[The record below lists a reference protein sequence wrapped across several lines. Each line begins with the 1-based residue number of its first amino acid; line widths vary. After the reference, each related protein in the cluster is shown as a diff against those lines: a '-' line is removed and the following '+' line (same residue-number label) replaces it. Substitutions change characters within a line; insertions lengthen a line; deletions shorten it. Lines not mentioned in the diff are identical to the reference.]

1 MDLDSGFAGPYLSHS
16 YLQILFSLEKK
27 KKVKRRNS
35 GSRAVLVSL
44 LDLQIISRD
53 SRERLG
59 KSELAGSNSV
69 LTVVRSSGITTALI
83 EHSLE
88 YVSLQSFLSHSVER
102 RGKRGDRHHWT

>member
-1 MDLDSGFAGPYLSHS
+1 M
-16 YLQILFSLEKK
+16 
-27 KKVKRRNS
+27 
-35 GSRAVLVSL
+35 
-44 LDLQIISRD
+44 
-53 SRERLG
+53 G

-102 RGKRGDRHHWT
+102 RGEGGDRRESSSLLEVVTDEVYCDRSAQ